1 MFDNGFAP
9 ATSANQIS
17 NVWDEFARGAFTFYI
32 TGPWSIGE
40 FKRRLPAEPASE
52 LDDGAATGTGRPGLF
67 RCGRLEPCRVQR
79 LAAEEGG
86 VAARSILV
94 SARRPAALP
103 RAHGQ
108 PAAAAQCLE
117 RRGLRQDV
125 HARAFREQ
133 LERVKPAPKVPEWER
148 IATEMQLVAEH
159 MVQGGG
165 MTIDAGGRR
174 DRPTRGPHSREAALD
189 AGAQGAAVKL
199 NWAAWA
205 FVAPALMVIAVFFF
219 LPVLAGFALSFTDF
233 DIYALADIGNLRFV
247 GLANYVELL
256 QTPLF
261 WKALGNTLYFV
272 GVGVPLSIAA
282 SLGAALLL
290 NSKLARFKPFFRVA
304 LFAPVVTTLVAVAI
318 VWRYLL
324 HTRSGLINYGLESL
338 GLAPIDWLGDP
349 HWAMPAIILFAV
361 WKNFGY
367 NMIIFLAGLQ
377 SIPEELYEAAR
388 IDGASSWQQ
397 LRYVTLPSLAPVVL
411 LVSVL
416 TMAGYFQL
424 FAEPYVMTQ
433 GGPLQ
438 STVSVLYFMYE
449 EGFKWWNLGF
459 ASAIAFVLFVLM
471 FAVTMLQLYVARLRE
486 ARMKLSPAAIAING
500 ALVAAA
506 AFALFPLVWMLSVS
520 FMAPGEASAFPPPML
535 PQEPTL
541 ANYRELFAREGMGRY
556 FVNSLLLATCAT
568 LVALTFNVMAGYAFA
583 KLRFN
588 GREQIFRVL
597 LGAHRHSRASGDAA
611 AVSAPKEH
619 GSGQHIR
626 RRSRAGARDHL
637 RHCAGAPVR
646 AFNPRRDARS
656 CARRWRQRI

>member
-1 MFDNGFAP
+1 
-9 ATSANQIS
+9 
-17 NVWDEFARGAFTFYI
+17 
-32 TGPWSIGE
+32 
-40 FKRRLPAEPASE
+40 
-52 LDDGAATGTGRPGLF
+52 
-67 RCGRLEPCRVQR
+67 
-79 LAAEEGG
+79 
-86 VAARSILV
+86 
-94 SARRPAALP
+94 
-103 RAHGQ
+103 
-108 PAAAAQCLE
+108 
-117 RRGLRQDV
+117 
-125 HARAFREQ
+125 
-133 LERVKPAPKVPEWER
+133 
-148 IATEMQLVAEH
+148 
-159 MVQGGG
+159 
-165 MTIDAGGRR
+165 
-174 DRPTRGPHSREAALD
+174 
-189 AGAQGAAVKL
+189 VKL

-290 NSKLARFKPFFRVA
+290 NSKVARFKPFFRVA

-324 HTRSGLINYGLESL
+324 HTRSGLLNYGLEGL
-338 GLAPIDWLGDP
+338 GLGPIDWLGDP

-377 SIPEELYEAAR
+377 SIPEEHYEAAR

-397 LRYVTLPSLAPVVL
+397 LRYVTLPALAPVVL

-471 FAVTMLQLYVARLRE
+471 FAVTMLQLYLARMRE
-486 ARMKLSPAAIAING
+486 A
-500 ALVAAA
+500 
-506 AFALFPLVWMLSVS
+506 
-520 FMAPGEASAFPPPML
+520 
-535 PQEPTL
+535 Q
-541 ANYRELFAREGMGRY
+541 
-556 FVNSLLLATCAT
+556 
-568 LVALTFNVMAGYAFA
+568 
-583 KLRFN
+583 
-588 GREQIFRVL
+588 
-597 LGAHRHSRASGDAA
+597 
-611 AVSAPKEH
+611 
-619 GSGQHIR
+619 
-626 RRSRAGARDHL
+626 
-637 RHCAGAPVR
+637 
-646 AFNPRRDARS
+646 
-656 CARRWRQRI
+656 